1 MRSSKPSALLIS
13 SQPTQNSKPLQLMSQ
28 SSEIDMLV
36 VFCSLPDQEMVGDME
51 NINKHVFDI
60 PILSGYKWVH
70 PKNYSPFPSLCHAF
84 GLINFGIVKLIKD
97 YDCCIVYGHAFIS
110 FWIAIITAKLL
121 RKPLI
126 LSTDATYLDPIRKSP
141 WKPILKKYIF
151 PLLYNKI
158 ANAVLVPSTASKNFL
173 ESLGVHKE
181 CIYLSPYTVDDQ
193 LISKILVNT
202 DRENIRNA
210 WGIPM
215 NAKVVL
221 FCGKFIPR
229 KRPVDLIRAYAKA
242 NIENSYLIM
251 VGDGPLAKDLNREV
265 RELGIEDQVRF
276 LGFVKYSKLPEV
288 YASSDILVHPAEW
301 EPYGLPV
308 NEAMVCG
315 VPVIV
320 SDRVGA
326 GYDLVEEGITGF
338 SYPCGNVDALTK
350 ILQKTLTDRKALKD
364 MGAAAIERMKTWT
377 SRESVEAHLKAIKK
391 IMATKQRAVK

>member
-13 SQPTQNSKPLQLMSQ
+13 SQPIQNSKPLQLLSQ
-28 SSEIDMLV
+28 SSDIDILV
-36 VFCSLPDQEMVGDME
+36 VFCSLPDQEMEGDIE

-60 PILSGYKWVH
+60 QILSGYKWVH
-70 PKNYSPFPSLCHAF
+70 PKNYSPFPSLYHAS
-84 GLINFGIVKLIKD
+84 GLINFGIIKLIKE

-110 FWIAIITAKLL
+110 FWIAILTAKLL

-126 LSTDATYLDPIRKSP
+126 LSTDATYLDPIKKSL
-141 WKPILKKYIF
+141 WKSILKKYIF

-158 ANAVLVPSTASKNFL
+158 ANAVLVPSTASRNFL
-173 ESLGVHKE
+173 ESLEVNKE
-181 CIYLSPYTVDDQ
+181 RIYITPYTVDDKI
-193 LISKILVNT
+193 ISKIAGNT
-202 DRENIRNA
+202 NRENIRNA

-215 NAKVVL
+215 NAKVVV
-221 FCGKFIPR
+221 FCAKFISR
-229 KRPVDLIRAYAKA
+229 KRPVDLIRAFAKA

-251 VGDGPLAKDLNREV
+251 VGDGPLAEDLNRKV

-288 YASSDILVHPAEW
+288 YVSSDILVHPAEW

-315 VPVIV
+315 IPVIV

-326 GYDLVEEGITGF
+326 GYDLVENGKTGF
-338 SYPCGNVDALTK
+338 IYPVKDIDKLSD
-350 ILQKTLTDRKALKD
+350 LLKLSLND
-364 MGAAAIERMKTWT
+364 NLLLDSMGKE
-377 SRESVEAHLKAIKK
+377 AIKK
-391 IMATKQRAVK
+391 VSNWSPKKNTEATLCAIKYVLTRTGKI